1 MANDFEEPLLMEYS
15 ARFGMKALDMGFA
28 TLEQV
33 LEALSEQVMDNYVNK
48 RHRLLGEI
56 FVEKGW
62 MTLEQTELVL
72 KRLSEDKKR
81 IKTHS

>member
-1 MANDFEEPLLMEYS
+1 MANDFEEPLLTDYS

-48 RHRLLGEI
+48 RHRLLGDI
-56 FVEKGW
+56 FIEKGW
-62 MTLEQTELVL
+62 MTLEQTVLVL
-72 KRLSEDKKR
+72 KRLSEDKKK
-81 IKTHS
+81 IKTPS